1 MAIVKS
7 ILSQQNAPVMQETSG
22 LHKDILDSL
31 DLTEAPVIP
40 DSAPTVRE
48 TAFQEAPEVTLEEAE
63 QLEQRQMDLE
73 AESALQDRF
82 GTRPVAMGPSDV
94 QNIFGEEATPRII
107 EGIKRLGRT
116 DSVIVPFNE
125 AKKLAVMDNFNGND
139 TASAPEKEEGVIDTD
154 NYIDSAKTKKLTQA
168 DLFVH
173 MDGVRL
179 TDDSRT
185 LEVLPDLQILALAL
199 TEANYANEAAEA
211 SVAPKGMM
219 ETLGREEVEKLVGF
233 DELGA
238 ESKVTEPALGRLINE
253 EWLKMKQRAAEGP
266 DARMDAHNNPENE
279 LTPEAYLQLGVW
291 AKQSYAVAMPHMLT
305 VDKVKTKNGLVRND
319 YKLTTEGAKILESSK
334 QDLLPPKVFARP
346 QVTADP
352 KATTKH
358 SKTKDSTGYH
368 YSDPKTKGKLT
379 NEDEARQNLASVR
392 HVVTKVRL
400 KAGMLMS
407 LVGLG
412 ASAQVRQDPQG
423 NLKVGSNAAEMLGI
437 GQKAADKINSA
448 STNAL
453 LRVEGLQVELNDL
466 KLGDVRAEGLRE
478 KIEILKEFAIQS
490 ADAGWKMRMYR
501 RQSTKALE
509 MLQDIAEF
517 SDDPISF
524 TNYIQKGTS
533 RIGYSAQKM
542 NMQTHKL
549 ARQLYG
555 SATKYVV
562 KPGSNSNAEYAMLV
576 TMGSQL
582 FAEGN
587 TVPEKTYS
595 DMRQRIMTGDQK
607 TLAIAA
613 VGRKLKGILEG
624 YNEEATV
631 SAILN
636 MDMAE
641 NQVNGVG
648 DVMNTLGNLQLDE
661 DVKRFLDEAFT
672 HPNEVLNLIEG
683 AIELGNYM
691 DAVASGGTFMS
702 TMRPVEVDGISNGLA
717 SMTAQL
723 GLQNVMYR
731 VGVLR
736 QDPNKVLAEFEGIEG
751 NIRKELA
758 KNMRSSLADVMSTP
772 EFRKEFGTDHTNF
785 DQISAFLEAAIQ
797 NESAFLKPPIM
808 TLPYGQAVK
817 SMGSTMLSAVTTSKE
832 LTALAEGTEWGSLGV
847 SKMLHRILAHNLE
860 ITLGAEVT
868 EFSEALKDVTEVA
881 MIADEAIKFRKPSGV
896 MTSSNSFDYAPTGA
910 KDITGRI
917 NENWDDSSGKR
928 KSKEIAL
935 QGFTPSKK
943 TLSALGSKT
952 QGGSAMKTG
961 ILPQAIIG
969 FDGAT
974 MVNTLSGA
982 SYKAIQ
988 GASGQQ
994 TPYVTAIYDAVI
1006 GDLGS
1011 FRSLVSNINKTWID
1025 TTLNYDL
1032 LNELTKGVR
1041 EAQSDGYKKLQKNA
1055 AENPYAPVQ
1064 NVEHSKHLYTEIL
1077 KYFNAN
1083 ADTGV
1088 VTPDTI
1094 NQFGNIMRTAERNFT
1109 NLASNKDISSSDKY
1123 KMSSALN
1130 LITNED
1136 LLHMFIILKPAMDI
1150 KVARLQ
1156 QVANQAKT
1164 RRQVLKKELGGQP
1177 VFQYHVDALKQFNF
1191 N

>member
-7 ILSQQNAPVMQETSG
+7 MLSQQSAPVMQETSG

-31 DLTEAPVIP
+31 DLNEAPAILQ
-40 DSAPTVRE
+40 SAPVKRD
-48 TAFQEAPEVTLEEAE
+48 TAFQEAPAPTLEEAE
-63 QLEQRQMDLE
+63 QLEQRQMDIE
-73 AESALQDRF
+73 AETSLQDRF

-94 QNIFGEEATPRII
+94 QNIFGEAATPRII
-107 EGIKRLGRT
+107 EGIKRLGQT
-116 DSVIVPFNE
+116 DSVIVPFDE
-125 AKKLAVMDNFNGND
+125 AKKLAVMDNYEGNTTAPAPIQEDGVLD
-139 TASAPEKEEGVIDTD
+139 TN
-154 NYIDSAKTKKLTQA
+154 NYIDKGKTKLLSQA

-179 TDDSRT
+179 TEDSRT

-211 SVAPKGMM
+211 SVAPEGMLD
-219 ETLGREEVEKLVGF
+219 TLGRDEVEKLIGY
-233 DELGA
+233 DALGE
-238 ESKVTEPALGRLINE
+238 ESKVTEPMLGRMIND

-266 DARMDAHNNPENE
+266 DARMDAHNDPENE
-279 LTPEAYLQLGVW
+279 LSPEAYLQLGVW
-291 AKQSYAVAMPHMLT
+291 AKQNYAVAMPHMMT
-305 VDKVKTKNGLVRND
+305 VDKVKTKNGMVRND

-334 QDLLPPKVFARP
+334 QDMMPPKVFARP

-352 KATTKH
+352 KANSKH
-358 SKTKDSTGYH
+358 SRTKDSTGYH
-368 YSDPKTKGKLT
+368 YSDPKAKGKKT

-392 HVVTKVRL
+392 HVVNEVRL

-412 ASAQVRQDPQG
+412 ASAQVQQDPQG

-437 GQKAADKINSA
+437 GQKAADKINTASA
-448 STNAL
+448 NAL
-453 LRVEGLQVELNDL
+453 LRVEGLQVELSEL
-466 KLGDVRAEGLRE
+466 KLGDIRAEGIQE
-478 KIEILKEFAIQS
+478 KIDILKEFAIQS
-490 ADAGWKMRMYR
+490 ADPAWKMNMYR

-517 SDDPISF
+517 SKDPISF

-549 ARQLYG
+549 ARQMYG
-555 SATKYVV
+555 SATKYVI

-587 TVPEKTYS
+587 TVPDKTYS
-595 DMRQRIMTGDQK
+595 DMRKRIATGDQK
-607 TLAIAA
+607 TLAIAS
-613 VGRKLKGILEG
+613 VGRKLKAILEG
-624 YNEEATV
+624 YNEEASV

-636 MDMAE
+636 MEMAE
-641 NQVNGVG
+641 NQVKGVG
-648 DVMNTLGNLQLDE
+648 DVMGTLGDLQLDE

-717 SMTAQL
+717 SMTSQL

-736 QDPNKVLAEFEGIEG
+736 QDPTKVLAEFDGLEG

-758 KNMRSSLADVMSTP
+758 SNMRASLADVMSTP

-808 TLPYGQAVK
+808 TLPYGQAIA

-832 LTALAEGTEWGSLGV
+832 LTALAEGTEWGPLGV
-847 SKMLHRILAHNLE
+847 SKILHRILAHNLE

-881 MIADEAIKFRKPSGV
+881 MISDEAIKYRKPTGV
-896 MTSSNSFDYAPTGA
+896 MTSSNSYDYTPTGG
-910 KDITGRI
+910 KLVIGRV
-917 NENWDDSSGKR
+917 NKNWDDSSGNR
-928 KSKEIAL
+928 KAKEITV
-935 QGFTPSKK
+935 QEYTPTKK
-943 TLSALGSKT
+943 ILSAIGSKT
-952 QGGSAMKTG
+952 YGGSAMKTG

-1011 FRSLVSNINKTWID
+1011 FRSLVGNINKTWID

-1041 EAQSDGYKKLQKNA
+1041 EAQADGKKKLQLKA
-1055 AENPYAPVQ
+1055 AQNPNGFANVQ
-1064 NVEHSKHLYTEIL
+1064 HSEHLYFEIL
-1077 KYFNAN
+1077 KYFNYN
-1083 ADTGV
+1083 SDTGV
-1088 VTPDTI
+1088 ITPDTV
-1094 NQFGNIMRTAERNFT
+1094 NRFANIMNTAERSFR
-1109 NLASNKDISSSDKY
+1109 NLASNTDISPKDKF
-1123 KMSSALN
+1123 KITSELDML
-1130 LITNED
+1130 TNED
-1136 LLHMFIILKPAMDI
+1136 LLHMFNILKPAMDMKI
-1150 KVARLQ
+1150 ARLQ
-1156 QVANQAKT
+1156 KVATEAKA
-1164 RRQVLKKELGGQP
+1164 RREVLKKEIGSQP

-1191 N
+1191 S